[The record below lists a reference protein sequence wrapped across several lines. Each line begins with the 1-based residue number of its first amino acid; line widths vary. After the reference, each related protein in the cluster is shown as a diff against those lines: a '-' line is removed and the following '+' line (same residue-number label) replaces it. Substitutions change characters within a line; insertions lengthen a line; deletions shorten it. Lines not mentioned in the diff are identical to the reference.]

1 MMNNLTL
8 QENLNIINEFLSSNK
23 YMELVSC
30 SKHDNLIQSFVH
42 DLNLHYETIKFF
54 INSVNDSTR
63 ATLESNHLVDKIL
76 LYSEFD
82 K

>member
-1 MMNNLTL
+1 MMNKLTL
-8 QENLNIINEFLSSNK
+8 QENLNIINEFVGSDK
-23 YMELVSC
+23 YADLVSC
-30 SKHDNLIQSFVH
+30 SKHDDLIQSFVH
-42 DLNLHYETIKFF
+42 DLNLHYETVKFF
-54 INSVNDSTR
+54 INDVGDSSR